1 MEWKKKHERRSNETG
16 KYHGAAYKG
25 SGVCAAVR
33 IPRPVIGN
41 LGEAKMAGQLNAIS
55 FEGFMKI
62 NHMTIYYINTHA
74 GTVFETTRTD
84 VWIPCSERLPE
95 EPEGAV
101 VVMEELEEYLVAVY
115 GADKPTTLKYAGNGE
130 WWDDFT
136 EGFYPVLAWQ
146 PMPDHYV
153 GATT

>member
-1 MEWKKKHERRSNETG
+1 MKQENIMEQLIKEAEYAQRSESRDLLLETWG
-16 KYHGAAYKG
+16 K
-25 SGVCAAVR
+25 
-33 IPRPVIGN
+33 
-41 LGEAKMAGQLNAIS
+41 AKMAGQLNAIS

-130 WWDDFT
+130 WWDDVT
-136 EGFYPVLAWQ
+136 EGFYPVQAWQ
-146 PMPDHYV
+146 PMPDQYV
-153 GATT
+153 GSLT